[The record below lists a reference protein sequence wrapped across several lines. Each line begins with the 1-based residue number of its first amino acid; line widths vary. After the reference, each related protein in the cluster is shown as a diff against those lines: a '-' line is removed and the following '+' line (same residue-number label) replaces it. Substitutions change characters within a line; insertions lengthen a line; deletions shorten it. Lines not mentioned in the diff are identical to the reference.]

1 MRKLFVAVAA
11 LGMLLTSCA
20 KDADVVTGGNESMV
34 TFNVAQPQMSIRAAT
49 GTHDATLT
57 YGNGVAAED
66 LQYAIFEVKD
76 GQENPVLL
84 KNLVKSVDGFFKG
97 DALNG
102 TITERLVNG
111 KTYIAVFWADA
122 EMNKYYTV
130 DWENGTIS
138 FVDAT
143 KLNAQDENLDAF
155 WGMTEEFTVNGP
167 VTHSATLKR
176 PFAQL
181 NISTCDTS
189 EAADAGL
196 VVETSY
202 IEVGDVY
209 TAFNF
214 WTGEVDTNTATN
226 VTFAN
231 AGIPKT
237 CIYTIDGTNFD
248 VLSLNYLLVNEK
260 KTVDVKFHY
269 ASTDQ
274 QFESEFTA
282 VPVQRN
288 YRTHIIGNLLTD
300 LATLSIKID
309 HFFLEPDHLV
319 DADLLHAF
327 QYGGAVELTRDV
339 VLSAP
344 LEMLNDV
351 ETTINLNGHT
361 ITYANPDEEAYTA
374 VFMVKKGTLTIEG
387 EGNVVAEG
395 EGNIAVWAGRG
406 DAENDGYVIIKG
418 GNFSNTTDQELIY
431 TTNKGI
437 IKIYGGTFQ
446 VAEED
451 QDSFAA
457 PQYPVLNLYNNG
469 KTGND
474 IIVYGG
480 TFYNFNPA
488 DNISENPKKN
498 FVAVGHA
505 SIASTDAEGNNIY
518 TVVEAKEMEGLTVAA
533 LGYQNAKLT
542 WTEVDGADHYKVS
555 YGTWTSDKITGE
567 EYADMPEGT
576 VTDTRKPA
584 FQVVAYDANGGT
596 LAMGTTAGDV
606 EIFTLV
612 DVREPKMV
620 IANNTLTVNDVL
632 DLGGVVIDLK
642 VDFVKDGVV
651 KYSAVHSKQSGVN
664 GYTTDSQI
672 TSNRF
677 TSAQYGFFLM
687 SGKTWTWTLADGS
700 TVNSATMPTFEPGTY
715 EVKYTATYYA
725 IINGYWAAKI
735 NGAYTAVDTEAQADR
750 VMFKNQ
756 TADVCQTGAVR
767 TDVALGTYSVASVNI
782 TSVAPEGYKGVKVAW
797 DAVAGATSYEVT
809 VDDQTANTNE
819 ASAVIT
825 IESDTKNFVENIAI
839 KALDENGAVVAVGNL
854 AAETQVWTL
863 AGMPDPNIAFDGSTL
878 KVTNVLDVMAVCV
891 DITINFKKD
900 GVVAHT
906 ASYNKVSSA
915 YGWDGTA
922 MSHITSGRFTNAMFA
937 DFVPSGATSQPNWVW
952 DDVES
957 ATAPSFEP
965 GEYTIE
971 YTASY
976 WPIVN
981 GYWADSDK
989 KPTSD
994 PTKYNRV
1001 MFDGKDDDVLKHTE
1015 TDAQMVKTGTAAN
1028 PYVVGFNA
1036 TAADETLVDAVKI
1049 SWNPVGTSTYEIYVG
1064 GNKVGETTETS
1075 FTYEKEGRAT
1085 YSFVVKVQGTE
1096 VSATVDASVNYTMSS
1111 YIEPVFDIAKTT
1123 DGKYT
1128 MHVCELIAPDY
1139 AYASGTIYLKNGDTV
1154 VHTFTQSFAR
1164 ATLYA
1169 WSQYNG
1175 WNANN
1180 WVPYRKHWALDGASE
1195 SETFTLTPG
1204 TYTLEYALDYMV
1216 HKKGYWATDYN
1227 MEKTCTKEE
1236 AINAG
1241 TPKIYIPNMRSGGV
1255 KGLTS
1260 SSVFTVTKT
1269 GTLATQV
1276 VIE

>member
-1 MRKLFVAVAA
+1 
-11 LGMLLTSCA
+11 
-20 KDADVVTGGNESMV
+20 MV
-34 TFNVAQPQMSIRAAT
+34 TFNVAQPQMSTRAAT

-309 HFFLEPDHLV
+309 PIFLGPDHLV

-406 DAENDGYVIIKG
+406 DAENDGHVIIKG

-431 TTNKGI
+431 TTNKGLI
-437 IKIYGGTFQ
+437 EIYGGTFQ

-518 TVVEAKEMEGLTVAA
+518 TVVKAKEMEGLTVAA

-567 EYADMPEGT
+567 EYTAMPEGT

-584 FQVVAYDANGGT
+584 IQVVAYDANGGT

-606 EIFTLV
+606 EIFTLFERPEPE
-612 DVREPKMV
+612 VRL
-620 IANNTLTVNDVL
+620 ANGVLTVATDL
-632 DLGGVVIDLK
+632 DHAKKMLGNIHQYGVMMAAEVY
-642 VDFVKDGVV
+642 FYKDGATTPAYTAKANVAENGGGTDYPAAFNATAPYV
-651 KYSAVHSKQSGVN
+651 KNNLCVPLTQWAWAEGT
-664 GYTTDSQI
+664 GAFGALT
-672 TSNRF
+672 
-677 TSAQYGFFLM
+677 
-687 SGKTWTWTLADGS
+687 
-700 TVNSATMPTFEPGTY
+700 ATAPAFEPGTY
-715 EVKYTATYYA
+715 TVKIKGSYVPAVGGYYA
-725 IINGYWAAKI
+725 VSGAAA
-735 NGAYTAVDTEAQADR
+735 AYENADRIYATAFLVTAV
-750 VMFKNQ
+750 KNDIAATLQ
-756 TADVCQTGAVR
+756 SATIREDAIEG
-767 TDVALGTYSVASVNI
+767 SFSIASVEGIAASRN
-782 TSVAPEGYKGVKVAW
+782 GYKGIEVIW
-797 DAVAGATSYEVT
+797 DDVYGATSYEVVADGQKAT
-809 VDDQTANTNE
+809 VTEAKAQFTAADTQHSFTNF
-819 ASAVIT
+819 SVT
-825 IESDTKNFVENIAI
+825 
-839 KALDENGAVVAVGNL
+839 ALDANGAVVAVGNL
-854 AAETQVWTL
+854 AAETKVW
-863 AGMPDPNIAFDGSTL
+863 NIDGAQALTYTFDGSKL
-878 KVTNVLDVMAVCV
+878 
-891 DITINFKKD
+891 I
-900 GVVAHT
+900 
-906 ASYNKVSSA
+906 VSGA
-915 YGWDGTA
+915 NNLIGTA
-922 MSHITSGRFTNAMFA
+922 MHVKVEFVKNGTVAYTAEMDKLTGSTTGHTYNATGHYDNADYNGARYGRLTNPMFA
-937 DFVPSGATSQPNWVW
+937 DFPGTGAT
-952 DDVES
+952 DDNLKW
-957 ATAPSFEP
+957 AWNGTTPCDAPTFEP
-965 GEYTIE
+965 GEYTVN
-971 YTASY
+971 YTAY
-976 WPIVN
+976 YYPIVD
-981 GYWADSDK
+981 GFWSISGKWEPGVYDAASG
-989 KPTSD
+989 
-994 PTKYNRV
+994 NRV
-1001 MFDGKDDDVLKHTE
+1001 AFKTADILTEKIEVKGSFD
-1015 TDAQMVKTGTAAN
+1015 N
-1028 PYVVGFNA
+1028 YVVGFNA

-1049 SWNPVGTSTYEIYVG
+1049 SWNPVGTSTYEIYIG
-1064 GNKVGETTETS
+1064 GTKVGETTETS

-1128 MHVCELIAPDY
+1128 MHVSELIAPDY

-1164 ATLYA
+1164 GTLYA

-1180 WVPYRKHWALDGASE
+1180 WLPYRKHWALDGASE
-1195 SETFTLTPG
+1195 SETFTLSPG

-1216 HKKGYWATDYN
+1216 HKEGYWATNYN
-1227 MEKTCTKEE
+1227 IENVCTKEE